1 MELLVL
7 EIVCKSD
14 LAKLLASQNSDKTP
28 LDITLDYFKS
38 KLDAISDTLH
48 KDVQNEKYF
57 VHSDNNFSH
66 QLIQNTSTYSQV
78 LDYTEDFSPIRKK
91 LIDDWFNTG
100 NSKVKSH
107 PMLLII
113 ALLPKVNEIEL
124 YEKLIPSSDSLL
136 GHISTHIFGDNKHVL
151 LSQYDT
157 DREIF
162 TGNVA
167 GDTNYI
173 LNFSTLKL
181 ENITKLRNELG
192 FSNKPNSLLSK
203 KLDEIMPF
211 LESTNN
217 SKENEVLV
225 KCEDCNGTGKVKK
238 QQGFFSAEVKCPTC
252 NGYGDLIDV
261 KDTSTN
267 TSKENDIKSNYNKSN
282 ADSKH
287 SKDDFEYPKWD
298 KGVITAKGNSIHVND
313 INEKMKKTKL
323 LWKTFDEVFV
333 KALQKKVTEGT
344 WYRLWFLPA
353 YFEVYTLDD
362 FYKQYEEGQ
371 MEYEKIPPVTDIR
384 SLLDLSYLFSNE
396 ELILFIPKNH
406 PTLTFIDFVRY
417 IGMIEI
423 NDGYTEDHLKRIEE
437 LKKFY
442 PNN

>member
-1 MELLVL
+1 
-7 EIVCKSD
+7 
-14 LAKLLASQNSDKTP
+14 
-28 LDITLDYFKS
+28 
-38 KLDAISDTLH
+38 
-48 KDVQNEKYF
+48 
-57 VHSDNNFSH
+57 
-66 QLIQNTSTYSQV
+66 
-78 LDYTEDFSPIRKK
+78 
-91 LIDDWFNTG
+91 
-100 NSKVKSH
+100 
-107 PMLLII
+107 
-113 ALLPKVNEIEL
+113 
-124 YEKLIPSSDSLL
+124 
-136 GHISTHIFGDNKHVL
+136 IFGDNKHVL

-313 INEKMKKTKL
+313 INEKMKETKL

-353 YFEVYTLDD
+353 YFEYWTIDD
-362 FYKQYEEGQ
+362 FYKTYEEGQ
-371 MEYEKIPPVTDIR
+371 MEYEKRPPVKDIR
-384 SLLDLSYLFSNE
+384 SL
-396 ELILFIPKNH
+396 
-406 PTLTFIDFVRY
+406 
-417 IGMIEI
+417 
-423 NDGYTEDHLKRIEE
+423 
-437 LKKFY
+437 
-442 PNN
+442 